1 MHTLALD
8 PHSIILAM
16 KAGLRIYSTRGT
28 VELRSKN
35 LVRVHEILQGRLA
48 GQYSE
53 RALIAAVPFAQQVT
67 VRRYLRALRDA
78 GAIQFGKNSAAQ
90 YLRQPAGKAAKPR
103 LLTSM
108 SETSGDDPR
117 RGGQHASLQYITR
130 QEFAS
135 LLVRKV
141 TTGAPAKHQIYVLM
155 DGSWTAESGSEG
167 YDRQA
172 SYSKWLLGGEFSHRD
187 KPKIEVF
194 QIDKNTG
201 ALARKATLAGKSLA
215 LNREVPKALELV
227 RATDI
232 EQVPLAV
239 CQADFMLCSVELQR
253 FGVDYDR
260 VADEVLRDMLMRM
273 TIESADMV
281 QQIRWRRV
289 LVAGMAGK
297 SPLPRIVRADDCLVA
312 ASRDELRL
320 RLIERILGQTHRAAV
335 HMEQC
340 DLLQSWSSSDMDY
353 LAQILRQRHSCLK
366 ARVTTRVDGLY
377 QCMHEDMQTASLL
390 KHKAL
395 RDLMIL
401 LTWRTFYGRS
411 NNVASSPAHE
421 CDYSLIGNPVQLR
434 SVLSRA
440 IKQSKEEIVEKYPVF
455 AKISCWGKNAWV
467 GTLNG

>member
-8 PHSIILAM
+8 PHSIILPM
-16 KAGLRIYSTRGT
+16 KTGLRIYSTQGT

-35 LVRVHEILQGRLA
+35 LARVHEILQGRLA

-53 RALIAAVPFAQQVT
+53 KALISALPLAQRVT

-78 GAIQFGKNSAAQ
+78 GAIQFGKNGAAR
-90 YLRQPAGKAAKPR
+90 YFRQPSGKAAKSR
-103 LLTSM
+103 LLTRM
-108 SETSGDDPR
+108 SETTGDDQL
-117 RGGQHASLQYITR
+117 RGSKHASLQYMTR

-141 TTGAPAKHQIYVLM
+141 TTGAPARRQIYVLM
-155 DGSWTAESGSEG
+155 DGSWTAKSGSEG
-167 YDRQA
+167 CDRQA
-172 SYSKWLLGGEFSHRD
+172 SYSKWLLGGESSHRD

-215 LNREVPKALELV
+215 LNRDVPKALELV

-232 EQVPLAV
+232 EQAPLAV
-239 CQADFMLCSVELQR
+239 CQADFMLGSAELRR

-281 QQIRWRRV
+281 PQIRWRRM
-289 LVAGMAGK
+289 LVAGMAAE
-297 SPLPRIVRADDCLVA
+297 SPLLRIVRADDCLVA
-312 ASRDELRL
+312 ASPGELRL
-320 RLIERILGQTHRAAV
+320 RLIERILGQTHRTTV

-340 DLLQSWSSSDMDY
+340 DLLQSWNSSDMDY
-353 LAQILRQRHSCLK
+353 LAQVLRQRHSCLK
-366 ARVTTRVDGLY
+366 AQVTTRVDGLY
-377 QCMHEDMQTASLL
+377 QCMHEDVQTASLF

-401 LTWRTFYGRS
+401 LTWRTYYGSS
-411 NNVASSPAHE
+411 NDVASRPAHE

-434 SVLSRA
+434 SVLSRT
-440 IKQSKEEIVEKYPVF
+440 IKQSKEEIIERCPVF
-455 AKISCWGKNAWV
+455 AKISCWGKNAWI